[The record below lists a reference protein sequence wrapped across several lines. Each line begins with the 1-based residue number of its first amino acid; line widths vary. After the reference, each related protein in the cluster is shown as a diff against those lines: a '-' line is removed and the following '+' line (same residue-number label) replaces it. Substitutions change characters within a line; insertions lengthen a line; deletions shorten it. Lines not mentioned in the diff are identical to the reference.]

1 MNIDQTTPFSSLK
14 LDTAQ
19 LGNYLTGLNVDPAV
33 IQKVLNDPSIKIL
46 DVISAEQAKTLQTNL
61 EPPKKGGNFE
71 DVKPRQYSDLSQLFL
86 ALLELLSKQN
96 ELEQLQA
103 NSALLS
109 NKSTMDASKESNRLT
124 ANAEKWN
131 ALATIAGGFLQVG
144 ASAVAFRTMSPK
156 APKTGAVAESV
167 GNSSIQAQKAMTYN
181 SLGQAGSGLLAGGM
195 SLFVTAEMAQEG
207 KNKAAE
213 AEYIKSNSDSIRSSI
228 AALQKLMDSAL
239 SSAGMINNMM
249 SSVARY

>member
-71 DVKPRQYSDLSQLFL
+71 DVKPRQYSDLTQLFL

-103 NSALLS
+103 KNALLS
-109 NKSTMDASKESNRLT
+109 NKSTMDTSKESNRLT
-124 ANAEKWN
+124 AKAERWN
-131 ALATIAGGFLQVG
+131 AIATIAGGFLQVG
-144 ASAVAFRTMSPK
+144 ASAVAFRTLSPK
-156 APKTGAVAESV
+156 APKTAVVAESV
-167 GNSSIQAQKAMTYN
+167 GNSSILAQKAMTYN
-181 SLGQAGSGLLAGGM
+181 SLGQAGSGLISGFT
-195 SLFVTAEMAQEG
+195 SLFTTGTAQEG

-228 AALQKLMDSAL
+228 AALQKLMDSAQ